1 MHILFSNS
9 IFVLLASFKLDCYDI
24 IQQKVNTCYVATVSC
39 RSILHHDN
47 SNNNNKMLTWNID
60 KRYHQFK
67 ELAQKIKHYSKIST
81 KVLLPVMRK
90 GRGMIIESSSSTT
103 DTHLIDEIRIE
114 RVTILSNW
122 MHDLVSDSKLMTI
135 TEVVKAL
142 FEFLDFE
149 NLIQHSS
156 LSKLD

>member
-1 MHILFSNS
+1 MYMFIYFAFFLF
-9 IFVLLASFKLDCYDI
+9 LASFKMNCYDT
-24 IQQKVNTCYVATVSC
+24 IQQKVNTCYVTSISC
-39 RSILHHDN
+39 RSIHD
-47 SNNNNKMLTWNID
+47 SKMITWDID
-60 KRYHQFK
+60 KRYYQFK
-67 ELAQKIKHYSKIST
+67 ELAQKVKHYSKIST

-90 GRGMIIESSSSTT
+90 GRSMMIDLSSSNTT
-103 DTHLIDEIRIE
+103 HQIDEIRME

-149 NLIQHSS
+149 NLIHQSS
-156 LSKLD
+156 LSNIKT

>member
-1 MHILFSNS
+1 MI
-9 IFVLLASFKLDCYDI
+9 
-24 IQQKVNTCYVATVSC
+24 
-39 RSILHHDN
+39 
-47 SNNNNKMLTWNID
+47 TWDID
-60 KRYHQFK
+60 KRYYQFK
-67 ELAQKIKHYSKIST
+67 ELAQKVKYYSKIST

-90 GRGMIIESSSSTT
+90 GRGMMIESSSSNTT
-103 DTHLIDEIRIE
+103 HQIDEIRME

-149 NLIQHSS
+149 NLIHQSS
-156 LSKLD
+156 LSNIKT